1 MKKCKICGG
10 MCDSIG
16 GGRYQCDCC
25 GNTFCEDDFVNLKE
39 KVALEEARTRVV
51 EEARA
56 KVSIEEIRAKVA
68 IEEAKAKA
76 RGASAGADLFEK
88 CKRSVVEIYCKGR
101 KGAWSGSGY
110 IITHDGLIVTNA
122 HVAAESNGKP
132 CENIAVKLYGSDR
145 LIPAYVEAL
154 GDKKAGSGGGV
165 DLAFLQLAKLDR
177 YKKLPLG
184 DYNKVRTGEEIY
196 VIGNSLGRGIC
207 ITRGIVSDRNRNGR
221 IMYDCATNP
230 GNSGGPVLNASG
242 EVIGTHV
249 AGQLTNN
256 GEKAQ
261 GMNMAIPVSK
271 TEDLLRENEI
281 VIIN

>member
-16 GGRYQCDCC
+16 GGRYQCECC

-76 RGASAGADLFEK
+76 SGASAGADLFEK
-88 CKRSVVEIYCKGR
+88 CKDGVVELTCRDKS
-101 KGAWSGSGY
+101 GAWSGSGY
-110 IITHDGLIVTNA
+110 IISNKGYMITNA
-122 HVAAESNGKP
+122 HVAADENGRP
-132 CENIAVKLYGSDR
+132 CKDIKVNVRGS
-145 LIPAYVEAL
+145 IFGTNAYVVAL
-154 GDKKAGSGGGV
+154 GDNKAGHGNGV
-165 DLAFLQLAKLDR
+165 DLAILQLGFMLPGFIS
-177 YKKLPLG
+177 LPLG
-184 DYNKVRTGEEIY
+184 DSDSVRTGEDVY
-196 VIGNSLGRGIC
+196 VIGNSLGSGTC
-207 ITRGIVSDRNRNGR
+207 ITRGIVSDKNRNGR

-230 GNSGGPVLNASG
+230 GNSGGPVLNGRG

-249 AGQLTNN
+249 AGTLARN
-256 GEKAQ
+256 GEKVQ
-261 GMNMAIPVSK
+261 GMNMAIPISEVK
-271 TEDLLRENEI
+271 ELIKKHRIKL
-281 VIIN
+281 